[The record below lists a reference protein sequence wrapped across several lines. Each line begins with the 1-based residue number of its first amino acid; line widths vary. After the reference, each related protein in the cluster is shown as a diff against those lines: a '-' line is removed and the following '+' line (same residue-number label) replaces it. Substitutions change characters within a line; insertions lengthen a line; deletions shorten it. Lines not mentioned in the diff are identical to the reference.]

1 MHANAEGA
9 TVAVRPLQAGA
20 SFDQSKQEET
30 MAYRSFSSVTA
41 LAAAVVALSL
51 AAALPASA
59 QASDPFE
66 ALKGE
71 WKGGGT
77 VTPMGGDPVPVA
89 CKVTYDLS
97 GESLAQNL
105 RCAGEDTTIKTETKM
120 TDKGGKVSGSWYEK
134 SYDRTGGLNGTATDR
149 TIHARAHEHQPHRQ
163 GPHHQHHA
171 ARQGLRNLPSGRKPR
186 PEPVG
191 LSNGPSS
198 LFPSLIRSA

>member
-9 TVAVRPLQAGA
+9 SFAVRPCNRGA
-20 SFDQSKQEET
+20 SIDPFKQEET
-30 MAYRSFSSVTA
+30 MAYRAFSSVTA
-41 LAAAVVALSL
+41 LAATVAALSL
-51 AAALPASA
+51 AVVLPASA

-97 GESLAQNL
+97 GERLAQNL
-105 RCAGEDTTIKTETKM
+105 RCAGEDTTIKTETRM

-134 SYDRTGGLNGTATDR
+134 SYDRTGGLNGTATDK
-149 TIHARAHEHQPHRQ
+149 TIHARIS
-163 GPHHQHHA
+163 GDKF
-171 ARQGLRNLPSGRKPR
+171 SGRMSINLTDRGHTINIMQLDKGSGTYR
-186 PEPVG
+186 PVASLA
-191 LSNGPSS
+191 LSQ
-198 LFPSLIRSA
+198 